1 MALMV
6 LPSSFVPGSMAYT
19 SAGAAAS
26 GAVPGIGASSV
37 GYWMYSPVVGSRF
50 HVMACSPKSSHQDL
64 FASVRMAIPAIST
77 FAGVAF
83 AIL

>member
-6 LPSSFVPGSMAYT
+6 LSSSFVPGSMAYT

-37 GYWMYSPVVGSRF
+37 GYWIDMPVAGSRF
-50 HVMACSPKSSHQDL
+50 HVMACSPKNL
-64 FASVRMAIPAIST
+64 RPGPFAVVRKVRRAVVT
-77 FAGVAF
+77 FSGVAF

>member
-6 LPSSFVPGSMAYT
+6 RSSSFVPGSMAYT

-37 GYWMYSPVVGSRF
+37 GYLMNLPVAGSRF
-50 HVMACSPKSSHQDL
+50 HVMACSPKSLRSGR
-64 FASVRMAIPAIST
+64 FVFWRTAILAKAT
-77 FAGVAF
+77 CAGAGF